1 VARLGKLD
9 VPVGEAPQETD
20 LAVYN
25 LFQVQSLKAWY
36 QDSVDA
42 LATSDQRSLNLL
54 VAQLAHSIRKLRC
67 ACDSE
72 ALTKAFEEAP
82 HDVQAKL
89 TKLNNT
95 MKARLRVFND
105 LATDLVAST
114 HEVDADAKKHAQ
126 MIIETEHRLA
136 SEIGGLSSRIARV
149 SFQNLTHECRAVE
162 DLLQDSYVPHIYPR
176 LDAMSSQ
183 TAVPSQI
190 NVQSNNSLPSAKQAS
205 TTKAS
210 KNQASSKQA
219 NFDLNGQK
227 RQNTKMLAPQQ
238 DANMLQTLHAKL
250 LRVYAKLSS
259 MRDDLA
265 KAQVEGN
272 LVLAGRLEANIK
284 QLKSNALAIGGACQL
299 AANANRKRVLVNMYT
314 SSRGDYKHTK
324 NVVSRLEKSI
334 RHAKQPDMLAQWHYV
349 QDRVHEQANGL
360 RVFLTLEA
368 KHEVDQVRRQAV
380 KNMHRNAVLLFD
392 LAEKAL
398 VPLDLSIAELSKDE
412 SMTPKHG
419 SPVSTDLA
427 SNTFKACAQS
437 LARKYSNDLARI
449 LHKLVALFPKS
460 NSLQAQEQ
468 QREQQRE
475 QQEELAPPTQ
485 IEVLIVAAQDPQ
497 ASSKQLTQH
506 QEEKQHEKPNKQEK
520 DQEEKQEEQPTKK
533 EKNEEE
539 EEEETSKRSKP
550 QMFLP
555 VPDLDSL
562 EGVSSDSEQES
573 YDSGQEG
580 HDPEQES
587 SDSGQEEH
595 DPEQESSDSVQEGH
609 DPEQESSD
617 SVQEGHDPEQESSDS
632 VQEGHDPEQ
641 ESSDSGQEEHDPE
654 QESYASE
661 TKSYDSQ
668 ASYKTSSSTKRKR
681 GKKQANKTAAKRA
694 KPRSPRSPK

>member
-1 VARLGKLD
+1 MPTYADLVARLGKLD
-9 VPVGEAPQETD
+9 GKLDVSVGEAPQETD
-20 LAVYN
+20 LVVYN

-54 VAQLAHSIRKLRC
+54 VEQLAHSIRRLRC

-72 ALTKAFEEAP
+72 GLTKAFEEAP
-82 HDVQAKL
+82 QDVQAKL

-149 SFQNLTHECRAVE
+149 SFQNLTQECRAVE
-162 DLLQDSYVPHIYPR
+162 DLLQDNYAPHIYPR
-176 LDAMSSQ
+176 LDVMSGQ
-183 TAVPSQI
+183 T
-190 NVQSNNSLPSAKQAS
+190 SLPANKTSGTPQPNTSTKQAS
-205 TTKAS
+205 TK
-210 KNQASSKQA
+210 QASTKQA
-219 NFDLNGQK
+219 STKQE
-227 RQNTKMLAPQQ
+227 NTKQENTKQENTKKKQTNKMLATQR

-272 LVLAGRLEANIK
+272 LVLARRLEANIK

-299 AANANRKRVLVNMYT
+299 AAISNRKRVLVNMYT
-314 SSRGDYKHTK
+314 SSRGDYKRTK

-412 SMTPKHG
+412 FASSFHD
-419 SPVSTDLA
+419 SPDSTGLA
-427 SNTFKACAQS
+427 SNQTFKTCAQS

-449 LHKLVALFPKS
+449 LHKLVALFPRNKS
-460 NSLQAQEQ
+460 LEQ
-468 QREQQRE
+468 QE
-475 QQEELAPPTQ
+475 QQEEQQEQQEEQQELQEQLALPTQ
-485 IEVLIVAAQDPQ
+485 VEVLVVTTQDN
-497 ASSKQLTQH
+497 SKQQTQNK
-506 QEEKQHEKPNKQEK
+506 QEEEK
-520 DQEEKQEEQPTKK
+520 DQEANKEEEKEKDKQEEEEK
-533 EKNEEE
+533 EKDKQEEE
-539 EEEETSKRSKP
+539 YKEEDNQEEDKEEEQEEEDEKDEYTNQDEANKKSKP
-550 QMFLP
+550 QKDLP
-555 VPDLDSL
+555 LDLDSL
-562 EGVSSDSEQES
+562 EGVSSDSDQEGYNSEDQS
-573 YDSGQEG
+573 YDSEDQ
-580 HDPEQES
+580 
-587 SDSGQEEH
+587 
-595 DPEQESSDSVQEGH
+595 
-609 DPEQESSD
+609 
-617 SVQEGHDPEQESSDS
+617 
-632 VQEGHDPEQ
+632 
-641 ESSDSGQEEHDPE
+641 
-654 QESYASE
+654 
-661 TKSYDSQ
+661 SYDSQ
-668 ASYKTSSSTKRKR
+668 ASQSSGSYEPSPSKKRKL
-681 GKKQANKTAAKRA
+681 GSKQANKNVTKRA
-694 KPRSPRSPK
+694 KPQRSPRSPRSPLK